1 MITEWRWLFNIYFRT
16 LYSQIAGHDILKS
29 RFGTLYSQFP
39 WAGIRILYLRSK
51 VNRRVDIYKAER
63 DYSHTTPS
71 FMRSMNNCSASRPS
85 IESKTNEEE
94 AEVQVEKITIKAKPL
109 PNGCVKA
116 KTGDSTNDAVY
127 LNWYNEVYM
136 PNTIVGGQEMLAAV
150 M

>member
-1 MITEWRWLFNIYFRT
+1 MLGRKSHARCEVGENLEIISKNYLS
-16 LYSQIAGHDILKS
+16 LYVHK
-29 RFGTLYSQFP
+29 
-39 WAGIRILYLRSK
+39 IRHVMY
-51 VNRRVDIYKAER
+51 
-63 DYSHTTPS
+63 
-71 FMRSMNNCSASRPS
+71 NCSASRPS